1 VLTREAQERGE
12 LGQALQQTGDRRR
25 VALAVAVSERLG
37 AAARLIDR
45 KLARVGGDVVED
57 LPERGLDLV
66 LGVGGDPGE
75 EIAGA
80 VHQAALPQRLPEHH
94 LDRADEPGCAVGAH
108 QQRRPQAAGDQFAEE
123 AGPGPWPRGRRVPV
137 PAAPGCP
144 EW

>member
-12 LGQALQQTGDRRR
+12 LGQAIQQTGDRRR

-45 KLARVGGDVVED
+45 KLARVGGDVED

-75 EIAGA
+75 QVAGT
-80 VHQAALPQRLPEHH
+80 VGLYGNNVPPFVLLFPI
-94 LDRADEPGCAVGAH
+94 GCS
-108 QQRRPQAAGDQFAEE
+108 
-123 AGPGPWPRGRRVPV
+123 
-137 PAAPGCP
+137 
-144 EW
+144 